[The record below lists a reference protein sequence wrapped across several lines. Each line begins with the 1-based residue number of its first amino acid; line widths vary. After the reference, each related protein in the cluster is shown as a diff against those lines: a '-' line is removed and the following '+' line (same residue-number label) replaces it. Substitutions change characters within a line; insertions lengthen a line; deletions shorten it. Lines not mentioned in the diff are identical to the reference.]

1 MLVEHNSNYQ
11 LIQIESYRIRL
22 VPRNKSKQIHLAQLH
37 GKIHPLHTCFLFQSK
52 KALKPK
58 VERLCTS
65 LLTTVLLVRLS
76 KAKPS
81 MHAEITLD

>member
-1 MLVEHNSNYQ
+1 MKLGYFQDTSQ
-11 LIQIESYRIRL
+11 
-22 VPRNKSKQIHLAQLH
+22 NKYILPQLH